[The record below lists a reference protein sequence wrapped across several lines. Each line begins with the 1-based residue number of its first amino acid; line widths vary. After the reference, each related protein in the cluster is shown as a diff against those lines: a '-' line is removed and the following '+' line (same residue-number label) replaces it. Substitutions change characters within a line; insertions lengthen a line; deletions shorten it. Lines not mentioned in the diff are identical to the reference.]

1 MRHSALLLGLLV
13 VGSACN
19 RDDEIVYEQFNS
31 EDDTIQVEVGVDEV
45 LDARSELLYSSTG
58 EVEIGVVTVDPG
70 GGPIGTNHAVV
81 VQIYNEDPY
90 FWASEVDRVS
100 VRTVPQDDARDIAE
114 DEYDLEKD
122 SADEGFY
129 KITLES
135 VGEPG
140 EVRTDTF
147 SIRVWSIDEVA
158 TAEASD
164 GSDGGTDGS

>member
-1 MRHSALLLGLLV
+1 MRLSALLLGLLAV
-13 VGSACN
+13 ATGCSK
-19 RDDEIVYEQFNS
+19 DDEIVYEQFNS
-31 EDDTIQVEVGVDEV
+31 EDDAIEIEVGVDE
-45 LDARSELLYSSTG
+45 LLEARSELLYSSTG

-90 FWASEVDRVS
+90 YWASEVDRVS
-100 VRTVPQDDARDIAE
+100 VRTSPPDDSRAIAE
-114 DEYDLEKD
+114 DEYDLEQD

-147 SIRVWSIDEVA
+147 SVRVWSIDEVA

-164 GSDGGTDGS
+164 GTDGGTDGS